1 MVARHRNPDSL
12 EVALRATAGSF
23 RLGVRFRSSAGI
35 TALFGPSGAGKTLT
49 LRHLAGLERGGE
61 GIFRVG
67 GRTVQDSEAGVW
79 LPARERRVG
88 LVFQDYALFPH
99 RSVRENVGYGLQGL
113 GREARTARVD
123 GLLAEMGL
131 EGFGDRH
138 PAQLSG
144 GEKQRVALARA
155 LAPQPDLLLLD
166 EPFAALDF
174 RVRRELREGVR
185 EMHRR
190 TRVPVILVTHLLEDV
205 RRLSDHLVLLD
216 RGSVVAEGPTAAL
229 LANPP
234 SPEAQAL
241 LGGE

>member
-1 MVARHRNPDSL
+1 MVARHRNPGPI
-12 EVALRATAGSF
+12 EVDLRATAGSF
-23 RLGVRFRSSAGI
+23 RLDVRFQSSAGI

-61 GIFRVG
+61 GVLRVG
-67 GRTVQDSEAGVW
+67 TRTVQDSEAGVW
-79 LPARERRVG
+79 VPARERRIG

-99 RSVRENVGYGLQGL
+99 LDVRENVGYGL
-113 GREARTARVD
+113 REVDRGARAARVD
-123 GLLAEMGL
+123 ALLSEMGL
-131 EGFGDRH
+131 EGFGDRR

-185 EMHRR
+185 EMHLS
-190 TRVPVILVTHLLEDV
+190 TGVPVVLVTHLLEDV
-205 RRLSDHLVLLD
+205 RRLSDHLVLVD
-216 RGSVVAEGPTAAL
+216 RGSVVAEGPTGAV
-229 LANPP
+229 LAEPP

-241 LGGE
+241 IGGE